1 MAHNELLEA
10 LRLQEQDKQET
21 PRRKSL
27 EDSDNDDLDNRRN
40 SMSSTRSIP
49 LNDAKD
55 DRPQSFSQ
63 FAARQ
68 ASPPFAARDSFTQA
82 LRSPDT
88 TDTEMGRTTTNDFYS
103 PPPTT
108 RTSFSS
114 VVPSLSLAHQEE
126 EKGVKPTAQPFID
139 EDDSEAPLPDAMT
152 STITPV
158 ASSSTP
164 SRAPSPPLQ
173 PSPGTTPQLNRASTA
188 SSTSSLGKKVRP
200 DSLIVKPDGPLIL
213 GIALVDFNHSVGPRV
228 EMAHPASL
236 LDDKELCTILP
247 FLALP
252 DGAHQSAEDYAYFH
266 LTLENGP
273 VTSGSHPDTVF
284 GISCNKQIAA
294 CDLIEKDADVSRS
307 TVQKAVIVL
316 ASKPL
321 FGLIR
326 DRLCVVTNALFN
338 QRDFR
343 DTHILIDFATTLENS
358 IKTQLTESGMYMG
371 TSLRELIHKFRQR
384 TLVLLKMLMLQRK
397 IMFFGH
403 PVERLCTYQYSLV
416 SLIPNLLL
424 TLEDTASPNL
434 DRRSKDTSKP
444 TELRTSD
451 RNSLMRYLGL
461 PLNIFG
467 KDSFFQPYLPLQQ
480 VDMLKTQSW
489 LCGTT
494 NTIVTQQRD
503 SLPDVLINI
512 ETNTFEFK
520 DPKVE
525 RLVTLTPADRKWM
538 DDIVRDVNDGWNDS
552 DPSRPLTM
560 EFKGSDDYLRAKFE
574 DYVCSALASVKYA
587 DYLLQTGKTDL
598 SAVGST
604 GDENCV
610 ENFGEPWIAAF
621 RQTHAYTVWNQQ
633 TDPALFDICEPRHP
647 CESNPTVISDIG
659 LRLAEGL
666 HELKVAE
673 TVAPAREAISN
684 AISVGSSGLF
694 RAFEGVRSEVAARLA
709 RQQTA
714 SSGVATPSPTLDPP
728 KTPEV
733 PSERSVSPGT
743 ASRTSY
749 PPQPVTPSEAPAT
762 STPSASTPRRG
773 IRPLSLAPSAS
784 TAATAASAASVA
796 TETAATAGAA
806 AKATI
811 SSWGSFLAKK
821 AAEYNKKGAGAPAPP
836 PTPDT
841 SATAVVPPTPPPG
854 STPRTPTAYRSPPLG
869 FKGALWTFGE
879 RAEQADKDTKPST

>member
-1 MAHNELLEA
+1 
-10 LRLQEQDKQET
+10 
-21 PRRKSL
+21 
-27 EDSDNDDLDNRRN
+27 
-40 SMSSTRSIP
+40 
-49 LNDAKD
+49 
-55 DRPQSFSQ
+55 
-63 FAARQ
+63 
-68 ASPPFAARDSFTQA
+68 
-82 LRSPDT
+82 
-88 TDTEMGRTTTNDFYS
+88 
-103 PPPTT
+103 
-108 RTSFSS
+108 
-114 VVPSLSLAHQEE
+114 
-126 EKGVKPTAQPFID
+126 
-139 EDDSEAPLPDAMT
+139 
-152 STITPV
+152 
-158 ASSSTP
+158 
-164 SRAPSPPLQ
+164 
-173 PSPGTTPQLNRASTA
+173 
-188 SSTSSLGKKVRP
+188 
-200 DSLIVKPDGPLIL
+200 
-213 GIALVDFNHSVGPRV
+213 
-228 EMAHPASL
+228 
-236 LDDKELCTILP
+236 
-247 FLALP
+247 
-252 DGAHQSAEDYAYFH
+252 SAEDYAYFH

-294 CDLIEKDADVSRS
+294 SDLIEKDADVSRS
-307 TVQKAVIVL
+307 TVQKAVVVL

-343 DTHILIDFATTLENS
+343 DTHILIDFATMLEGS
-358 IKTQLTESGMYMG
+358 IKTQLTESGIYMG

-384 TLVLLKMLMLQRK
+384 TLVLLKLLMIQRK

-424 TLEDTASPNL
+424 ALEDTASPNL

-461 PLNIFG
+461 PLNVFG

-494 NTIVTQQRD
+494 NSIVTQQRD
-503 SLPDVLINI
+503 SLPDVLVNI

-538 DDIVRDVNDGWNDS
+538 DDIVRDVNDGWNET

-587 DYLLQTGKTDL
+587 DYLIATGKTDL
-598 SAVGST
+598 GAVGTT

-610 ENFGEPWIAAF
+610 ENFGEAWMVAF
-621 RQTHAYTVWNQQ
+621 RQTNAYTVWNQQ

-647 CESNPTVISDIG
+647 CESKPTVISDIG

-684 AISVGSSGLF
+684 AISVGSTGLF

-709 RQQTA
+709 RQQTT

-728 KTPEV
+728 KTPEM
-733 PSERSVSPGT
+733 SSDRLVSPGT
-743 ASRTSY
+743 TSRISY
-749 PPQPVTPSEAPAT
+749 PPQPATSSETQATSTPAT
-762 STPSASTPRRG
+762 STPRRG
-773 IRPLSLAPSAS
+773 MRPLSLVPSA
-784 TAATAASAASVA
+784 TTAASAASVA
-796 TETAATAGAA
+796 TETASTAGAA

-821 AAEYNKKGAGAPAPP
+821 AAEYKKGTGTPAPP
-836 PTPDT
+836 PTPD
-841 SATAVVPPTPPPG
+841 ATKTAIVPPTPPPG
-854 STPRTPTAYRSPPLG
+854 STPHTPSGYRSPPLG

>member
-1 MAHNELLEA
+1 MASAIN
-10 LRLQEQDKQET
+10 
-21 PRRKSL
+21 
-27 EDSDNDDLDNRRN
+27 
-40 SMSSTRSIP
+40 
-49 LNDAKD
+49 
-55 DRPQSFSQ
+55 
-63 FAARQ
+63 
-68 ASPPFAARDSFTQA
+68 
-82 LRSPDT
+82 
-88 TDTEMGRTTTNDFYS
+88 
-103 PPPTT
+103 PT
-108 RTSFSS
+108 
-114 VVPSLSLAHQEE
+114 LH
-126 EKGVKPTAQPFID
+126 D
-139 EDDSEAPLPDAMT
+139 DDSEVSLPDAMT

-158 ASSSTP
+158 ASTAP
-164 SRAPSPPLQ
+164 SRPASIPSP
-173 PSPGTTPQLNRASTA
+173 SPTPQLNRASTA

-200 DSLIVKPDGPLIL
+200 DSLIVKSDGPLIL

-273 VTSGSHPDTVF
+273 MTSGSHPDTVF

-294 CDLIEKDADVSRS
+294 SDLLEKDADVSRS
-307 TVQKAVIVL
+307 TVQKAVVVL

-343 DTHILIDFATTLENS
+343 DTHILIDFATTLEGS
-358 IKTQLTESGMYMG
+358 IKTQLTESGLYMG

-384 TLVLLKMLMLQRK
+384 TLVLLKLLMLQRK

-461 PLNIFG
+461 PLNVFG
-467 KDSFFQPYLPLQQ
+467 KDAFFQPYLPLQQ

-520 DPKVE
+520 DPKIE

-538 DDIVRDVNDGWNDS
+538 DDIVRDVNDGWNES

-587 DYLLQTGKTDL
+587 DYLLKTGKTDL

-610 ENFGEPWIAAF
+610 ENFGEAWMAAF
-621 RQTHAYTVWNQQ
+621 RQTNAYAVWNQQ
-633 TDPALFDICEPRHP
+633 TDPSLFDICEPRHP
-647 CESNPTVISDIG
+647 CESKPTVISDIG

-684 AISVGSSGLF
+684 AISAGSTGLF
-694 RAFEGVRSEVAARLA
+694 RAFEGVRTEVAARLA
-709 RQQTA
+709 ARQQA
-714 SSGVATPSPTLDPP
+714 SAYAGSAPSASLDPP
-728 KTPEV
+728 RTPEM
-733 PSERSVSPGT
+733 PSDRSVSPGT

-749 PPQPVTPSEAPAT
+749 PPQPATPSEGLHTPPAT
-762 STPSASTPRRG
+762 STPRRG
-773 IRPLSLAPSAS
+773 IRPLSLVPSA
-784 TAATAASAASVA
+784 TTTASAASVA
-796 TETAATAGAA
+796 SETAATAGAA
-806 AKATI
+806 AKAAI

-821 AAEYNKKGAGAPAPP
+821 AADYRKGAPGSVP
-836 PTPDT
+836 PTPD
-841 SATAVVPPTPPPG
+841 ATATTSIPPTPPPG
-854 STPRTPTAYRSPPLG
+854 SIPRTPSGVRSPPLG

-879 RAEQADKDTKPST
+879 RAEQADKDGK